1 MEKATAASDVKGGEV
16 RKSDY
21 SQNRKSRS
29 PRPSPQGPSSPNK
42 PCKATDLLPADEVPS
57 GWTAGESS
65 VWLAFLCSCLVGYLC
80 LSDGE
85 ISALLTLSAA
95 FYTLSIFF
103 LVSNARVCSITTQAF
118 CKWHSASGAAQ
129 PQSAS
134 SSSESLQ
141 LFSIS
146 HLLCGGCMRPGSA
159 GLFAIALLAR
169 VACNLRRPAYLPNDR
184 TGDWLYQTLE
194 VLSALL
200 LLLLVGVV
208 SANSRFCRDFAKQTK
223 GATSQADG
231 NDQTEGKLAETTFIS
246 GCHFALVTAVACGL
260 VLKHDMN
267 ESFFDDFAW
276 AFALYAETLA
286 FIPFISHQPFVI
298 SEQKAG
304 ACAKKEQTSSL
315 TPEGKQLVDYR
326 YRKNPVLARR
336 LWRQFLFALVISRAI
351 QMVFWAVTFEEFAR
365 EMDMDAVSERPTE
378 QSGDLSQE
386 FKNNTLD
393 RQGVPGS
400 SAATLNIRGWCSLVA
415 TVAQLCFSL
424 YLMKVYCST
433 QGQLERE
440 YFDNRKNTSER
451 KDKTETS
458 SCAAIG
464 TSASS
469 NADAAGEDE
478 VKPRSLVRKRFVPS
492 PK

>member
-1 MEKATAASDVKGGEV
+1 MEKTRAASDVQGGEV
-16 RKSDY
+16 RKSDS
-21 SQNRKSRS
+21 SQNRESRS
-29 PRPSPQGPSSPNK
+29 PRPSPKGLPSPNK
-42 PCKATDLLPADEVPS
+42 PCKATDLLPAGEVPS
-57 GWTAGESS
+57 GWTAWESS

-103 LVSNARVCSITTQAF
+103 LVSNARVCSIATQAF
-118 CKWHSASGAAQ
+118 CEWHSASGAARTQ
-129 PQSAS
+129 PAS

-146 HLLCGGCMRPGSA
+146 HLLCGGYMRPGSA
-159 GLFAIALLAR
+159 GLFAIALVAR
-169 VACNLRRPAYLPNDR
+169 VVCNLRRPAYLPNDR

-200 LLLLVGVV
+200 LLLHVGVV
-208 SANSRFCRDFAKQTK
+208 SANSRFCRDFAKRTNR
-223 GATSQADG
+223 ATSQADDK
-231 NDQTEGKLAETTFIS
+231 DQTEEKLAETSFIS
-246 GCHFALVTAVACGL
+246 GCRCALVTAVACGL

-286 FIPFISHQPFVI
+286 FIPLIWHQPLVV

-315 TPEGKQLVDYR
+315 TPEGKQLVEYR

-365 EMDMDAVSERPTE
+365 EMDTDAVSELPTE

-386 FKNNTLD
+386 YKTNTLD
-393 RQGVPGS
+393 KQGLPGS
-400 SAATLNIRGWCSLVA
+400 SVATMNIRGWCSLVA

-440 YFDNRKNTSER
+440 YFDHRKNTSER
-451 KDKTETS
+451 KEKTETS
-458 SCAAIG
+458 SCAVNG

-469 NADAAGEDE
+469 NTDASGEDE